1 MMARKSKEFG
11 ELLRQEQGGLTEEKA
26 LEKFQNKVKQGPLA
40 QIAAKFVNTAPGQ
53 VKMSEVLEDFVEPYL
68 HEAPSF
74 GDKERL
80 FSIAVMAW
88 NIAIMPE
95 SEQQP
100 FIDQMIEET
109 LGTTDDRLQKDTR
122 AVLAEM
128 MVRKKT
134 KFADNCRMIAEFQ
147 LQDMGQSFH
156 LSVASLPAKATEGQ

>member
-1 MMARKSKEFG
+1 MARKSKDFG
-11 ELLRQEQGGLTEEKA
+11 ELLRQERGGLTQEKA
-26 LEKFQNKVKQGPLA
+26 LEKFQKKVKQGPLA
-40 QIAAKFVNTAPGQ
+40 QIAAKFVNSAPGQ

-80 FSIAVMAW
+80 FGIAVIAW

-100 FIDQMIEET
+100 FIDQMIEEM
-109 LGTTDDRLQKDTR
+109 LGNTDARLQRDTK
-122 AVLAEM
+122 ALLAEM

-147 LQDMGQSFH
+147 LQDMGKAFH
-156 LSVASLPAKATEGQ
+156 LSVASLPAKGAEGK